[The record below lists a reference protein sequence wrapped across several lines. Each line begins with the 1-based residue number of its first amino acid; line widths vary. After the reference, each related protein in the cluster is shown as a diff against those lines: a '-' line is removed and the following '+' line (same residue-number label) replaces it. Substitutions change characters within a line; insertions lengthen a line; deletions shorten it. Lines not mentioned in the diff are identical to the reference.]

1 MFWSSQI
8 PQVLGLGNSESGNME
23 IVLLEK
29 FVKFLLIWGFVMKIV
44 VQMNQMMCYGPNWL
58 CLG

>member
-44 VQMNQMMCYGPNWL
+44 VQMNQMMCYGPN
-58 CLG
+58 